1 MAFLKKS
8 WLPIIIVLLAIA
20 VYMVA
25 AFNGFVAKEEAVKK
39 YFSELQATY
48 QRRVDLLPN
57 LVSTVKANSDFEKT
71 VLQQVTEAR
80 AIAQQATQQA
90 LPEGK
95 GFGDMEAAQN
105 NLAVSANRLIAVIEN
120 YPNLKATEAFINLQ
134 TQIEGTE
141 RRINIARK
149 DFNGAVQDYNQAV
162 RKVPASLVAGLLGF
176 KPKEGFTADAGAAQ
190 APEIKF

>member
-1 MAFLKKS
+1 MTFLKKA
-8 WLPIIIVLLAIA
+8 WLPIVIVLLAIA
-20 VYMVA
+20 IYVVA
-25 AFNGFVAKEEAVKK
+25 TFNGFVAKEEAVKK

-57 LVSTVKANSDFEKT
+57 LVSTVKANSEFEKT

-95 GFGDMEAAQN
+95 GFGDMETAQS
-105 NLAVSANRLIAVIEN
+105 NLAASANRLIAVIEN
-120 YPNLKATEAFINLQ
+120 YPNLKATEAFMNLQ

-149 DFNGAVQDYNQAV
+149 DFNAAVQEYNQSV
-162 RKVPASLVAGLLGF
+162 RRVPASLVAGVMGF
-176 KPKEGFTADAGAAQ
+176 RQKEGFTADAGASQ

>member
-1 MAFLKKS
+1 MAFLKRA
-8 WLPIIIVLLAIA
+8 WLPIVIILLTIAIY
-20 VYMVA
+20 VVA
-25 AFNGFVAKEEAVKK
+25 TFNGFVAKDEAVKK

-48 QRRVDLLPN
+48 QRRVDLLTN
-57 LVSTVKANSDFEKT
+57 LVSTVKANSEFEKT

-80 AIAQQATQQA
+80 AIAQQATQQV
-90 LPEGK
+90 LPDGK
-95 GFGDMEAAQN
+95 GYGAMETAQS
-105 NLAVSANRLIAVIEN
+105 NLASSANRLIAVIEN

-149 DFNGAVQDYNQAV
+149 DFNGAVQKYNQGV

-176 KPKEGFTADAGAAQ
+176 KQKDGFTADAGASQ
-190 APEIKF
+190 SPEIKF